1 MGIRVMIAANHASNG
16 VQFFNP
22 YANGEEAM
30 TVRPQDIELIVQLV
44 LAAIL
49 AGVLGWER
57 GMRGQAAGLRTYMLV
72 SMAAASFTQVG
83 AYAFL
88 DSNAPHDPLR
98 VGAQVVTGIGF
109 LGAGAIWRTGVSPRG
124 LTTAA
129 GLWVSAALGM
139 LSAASFYFVA
149 IAATVLAWLILR
161 GGYWLEQR
169 MGVKPAGSQ
178 DALDDGNPDGEE
190 Y

>member
-1 MGIRVMIAANHASNG
+1 VEGTKAVL
-16 VQFFNP
+16 
-22 YANGEEAM
+22 
-30 TVRPQDIELIVQLV
+30 PQDIVLIIQLV
-44 LAAIL
+44 LAALL

-57 GMRGQAAGLRTYMLV
+57 GLRGQAAGLRTYMLV

-88 DSNAPHDPLR
+88 SVGAEHDPLR

-129 GLWVSAALGM
+129 GLWMSAALGV
-139 LSAASFYFVA
+139 L
-149 IAATVLAWLILR
+149 AATAGA
-161 GGYWLEQR
+161 GG
-169 MGVKPAGSQ
+169 
-178 DALDDGNPDGEE
+178 
-190 Y
+190 

>member
-1 MGIRVMIAANHASNG
+1 MIDSL
-16 VQFFNP
+16 QL
-22 YANGEEAM
+22 
-30 TVRPQDIELIVQLV
+30 ELIAQLV
-44 LAAIL
+44 LAALL

-57 GMRGQAAGLRTYMLV
+57 GVRGQPAGLRTYMLV

-88 DSNAPHDPLR
+88 TTGAPHDPLR

-109 LGAGAIWRTGVSPRG
+109 LGAGAIWRSGVSPRG

-139 LSAASFYFVA
+139 LSAAGFYLVA
-149 IAATVLAWLILR
+149 IAATILAWLILR
-161 GGYWLEQR
+161 GGYTLEQHFGFKPSD
-169 MGVKPAGSQ
+169 GVP
-178 DALDDGNPDGEE
+178 GEFGDVDTTDSDE
-190 Y
+190 